1 MPKDLQKTTT
11 TISDAAFAMVASLR
25 MIGLVSLLTIVTI
38 LLQQQDEALGPAAF
52 FTNNKGVSPSS
63 SFNKLARYR
72 AKDRDRIDILSH
84 ILEVANG
91 NDAKKI
97 RIMNKANL
105 SYVQLKEYL
114 MLLIENDLLCYN
126 LDRRTFKTTEKGLR
140 FLDTY
145 NHIDAVLKP

>member
-1 MPKDLQKTTT
+1 
-11 TISDAAFAMVASLR
+11 MVASLR

-38 LLQQQDEALGPAAF
+38 LLQQQDEALGPAAAF

>member
-1 MPKDLQKTTT
+1 MAEDLQKTTAT
-11 TISDAAFAMVASLR
+11 TASAAAVAMAVSLR
-25 MIGLVSLLTIVTI
+25 MTGLVSLLTIITI
-38 LLQQQDEALGPAAF
+38 LLLQQDEALGPAAF
-52 FTNNKGVSPSS
+52 FTNKGISSSS

-114 MLLIENDLLCYN
+114 LLLIENDLLCYN